1 MSHYEKAALWEVCLA
16 LAAGLVLMF
25 VLLGCASVPRIQW
38 GKATVEAPK
47 DAGTPAQLKS
57 GEVKTGFR
65 IPAKSR
71 MTVEKTEA
79 VPATAETPARPAVE
93 VTTFDFSEPTQFE
106 QIANTMQASTGTVDT
121 SVAKKRIETESKAP
135 LLYAAIGA
143 ALAAVVAMVL
153 KWPSVALLC
162 GIGSGAFFA
171 AWRLADI
178 PWWAGLIALTA
189 GGALMLG
196 YKRAEWDAN
205 GDLIPDKLQKPSA

>member
-1 MSHYEKAALWEVCLA
+1 MKAITAILACIALT
-16 LAAGLVLMF
+16 
-25 VLLGCASVPRIQW
+25 GCSLFPRAPRI
-38 GKATVEAPK
+38 TVGDTKIEAPK
-47 DAGTPAQLKS
+47 DAGKPATLDKGEVRTAFAIPAQTLM
-57 GEVKTGFR
+57 R
-65 IPAKSR
+65 
-71 MTVEKTEA
+71 VEETA
-79 VPATAETPARPAVE
+79 PMPATDTAPARPAVKL
-93 VTTFDFSEPTQFE
+93 TTFSFGAPTQFE
-106 QIANTMQASTGTVDT
+106 QVASTLLASTGTVDT

-143 ALAAVVAMVL
+143 GVAAVVFMVL
-153 KWPSVALLC
+153 KWPTVALLC

-205 GDLIPDKLQKPSA
+205 GDGIPDRFQKPKPTPTPQSA